1 MAKVFHE
8 IKVRINA
15 VGLGSVEIDGVDISK
30 NVTGITVVAQ
40 PGKTNKITIDLLGDV
55 DLVAEG
61 CDIVDEDNPLG
72 DEDHFGGLEGVL

>member
-15 VGLGSVEIDGVDISK
+15 MGVGAVEVDGVDISK
-30 NVTGITVVAQ
+30 NVTGITIVAR
-40 PGKTNKITIDLLGDV
+40 PGETNKITIDLLGDV

-61 CDIVDEDNPLG
+61 CDV
-72 DEDHFGGLEGVL
+72 LEGVL